1 MGKARDNLTGK
12 SYSLFTIIYGR
23 LFYLVKFIYSKFK
36 NYSELRKSI
45 VFKGN
50 SKIGIH
56 HNTLLSLKNSKII
69 INNGTLKIG
78 IDFGY
83 FDPGEFDPR
92 VDKCRI
98 VLHNSTLEIFG
109 NVSLY
114 PGLILQGSNAHI
126 IIRNNTKINAGI
138 ILSKKKI
145 EIGEE
150 CYLGRDIVIRDND
163 GKGMSEGGD
172 DEKVETLVDVVIGNH
187 CMIAQGCMILKGVKL
202 GDNTIVSARAMVTKS
217 FPPNVVIS
225 GIPARIIKENVS
237 WSA

>member
-12 SYSLFTIIYGR
+12 SYGPFTTIYGR
-23 LFYLVKFIYSKFK
+23 FFYLVKFIYNKFK
-36 NYSELRKSI
+36 NYSEIRKSI

-56 HNTLLSLKNSKII
+56 HKTLLHLKNSKII
-69 INNGTLKIG
+69 INSGTLKIG

-98 VLHNSTLEIFG
+98 FLNNSTLEIYG

-114 PGLILQGSNAHI
+114 PGAIIHGTNAHI
-126 IIRNNTKINAGI
+126 IIRNNTKINAGMI
-138 ILSKKKI
+138 ISMKKI

-163 GKGMSEGGD
+163 GKELSTGPTN
-172 DEKVETLVDVVIGNH
+172 EKGQQFMDVRIGNH
-187 CMIAQGCMILKGVKL
+187 CMIAQGCMILKGVRL
-202 GDNTIVSARAMVTKS
+202 SDNTIVSARAMVAKS

-237 WSA
+237 WTA